1 MVDFGHIEHLMGPE
15 TGLLTPKTPKLPSEG
30 LMWTNFGPGYQK
42 SSLWVVITDIRH
54 YRPALSRGFL
64 GIYAVPK
71 WLYLLQPCHFGG
83 PKEGPKG
90 LKSRWP
96 GQSSLNCPFIPS
108 YDV

>member
-54 YRPALSRGFL
+54 YSSKVGVF
-64 GIYAVPK
+64 
-71 WLYLLQPCHFGG
+71 WEYLLSQNGFFAPTMSFWGTQGG
-83 PKEGPKG
+83 PKRPKI
-90 LKSRWP
+90 KMARS
-96 GQSSLNCPFIPS
+96 I
-108 YDV
+108 

>member
-54 YRPALSRGFL
+54 YSSKVGVF
-64 GIYAVPK
+64 
-71 WLYLLQPCHFGG
+71 WEYLLSQNGFFLLQQCRFGG